1 MTITILMIMMMMLM
15 MIIGKVK
22 SGWNKRAYSDD
33 NGHSCL
39 SQSPDKNS
47 YFCILGERIKHWT
60 CSFTNKCRWLNEKKG
75 LSPEK
80 RKLFVINGG
89 CLYSGVRETIFFP
102 SKGYITIT
110 LNRIQGKGKNKSRS
124 CRNFMCTY
132 HSRRYRCSHNRTR
145 SMDFL
150 KICWWVYTA

>member
-1 MTITILMIMMMMLM
+1 MITITILMIMIMMMMLM

-110 LNRIQGKGKNKSRS
+110 LNRIQGKGKINEGHVETS
-124 CRNFMCTY
+124 CVLTILVDIVVVITVLDR
-132 HSRRYRCSHNRTR
+132 
-145 SMDFL
+145 
-150 KICWWVYTA
+150 